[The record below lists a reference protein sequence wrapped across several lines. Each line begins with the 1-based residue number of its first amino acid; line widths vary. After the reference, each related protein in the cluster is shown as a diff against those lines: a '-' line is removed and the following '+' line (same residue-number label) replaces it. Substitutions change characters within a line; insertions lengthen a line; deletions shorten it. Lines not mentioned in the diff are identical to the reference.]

1 MRQINMTET
10 NLNHYHIL
18 SELFQY
24 PQEDYKENVK
34 KVESVLKDLYPE
46 IISDFKE
53 FSSYIDNSSQEDL
66 EELFSRTFDVQA
78 ITTLDIGYV
87 LFGDDYKRGELLV
100 NLNREHKE
108 VGNDCGRELA
118 DNLSNLLR
126 LLPLIKAPEIREEII
141 EELIMPALEKI
152 ISEFNPDNVNLKNKI
167 YKKQHK
173 TMIEQSEDFGR
184 IYQKPLQVIYKILE
198 KDFNYKKPEDELNTT
213 SFTNSIK
220 TEMEID

>member
-1 MRQINMTET
+1 MSEN
-10 NLNHYHIL
+10 NLNHYQIL

-24 PQEDYKENVK
+24 PRESYKENIAT
-34 KVESVLKDLYPE
+34 VESVLQDNYPE
-46 IISDFKE
+46 TIPDFRE
-53 FSSYIDNSSQEDL
+53 FTSYINSASQAEM

-100 NLNREHKE
+100 NLNREHSE
-108 VGNDCGRELA
+108 AENDCGNELA

-126 LLPLIKAPEIREEII
+126 LIPKMKNVELRKELIQQ
-141 EELIMPALEKI
+141 LIMPALEKI
-152 ISEFNPDNVNLKNKI
+152 IDEFTPDKVNFKNKI

-173 TMIEQSEDFGR
+173 TIIEQSEVFGR
-184 IYQKPLQVIYKILE
+184 IYQRPLQIIYKILE
-198 KDFNYKKPEDELNTT
+198 KDFGYVKTVEDRNMN

-220 TEMEID
+220 TEMEVD